1 MSEIK
6 VDTLTGKTT
15 ANDITVTVGAT
26 ATMSLEQ
33 GLAKVWTKFN
43 GTDATITTT
52 DSFNESSLTDT
63 GTGRYA
69 VNFTNNMGNTGY
81 AITGALGS
89 SNSGIGAGWFNTGN
103 AHSSFGHTVSN
114 TTSSHRISQAHAV
127 TAGNIDYTD
136 VHSVVHGDLA

>member
-1 MSEIK
+1 MAGKI
-6 VDTLTGKTT
+6 VADTLEHST
-15 ANDITVTVGAT
+15 AGSIAT
-26 ATMSLEQ
+26 NYVVEGS
-33 GLAKVWTKFN
+33 AKVWTTFN
-43 GTDATITTT
+43 GQSATITTT

-89 SNSGIGAGWFNTGN
+89 SDASYGAGWFNTGN

-127 TAGNIDYTD
+127 TSGNIDYTD
-136 VHSVVHGDLA
+136 VHSLVHGDLA

>member
-1 MSEIK
+1 MSTIK
-6 VDTLTGKTT
+6 VDTLV
-15 ANDITVTVGAT
+15 ANDGTSPVTLTKQQA
-26 ATMSLEQ
+26 
-33 GLAKVWTKFN
+33 AKVWTTFN
-43 GTDATITTT
+43 GQSATITTT

-89 SNSGIGAGWFNTGN
+89 SDANYGAGWFNTGN

-136 VHSVVHGDLA
+136 VHSLVHGDLA

>member
-1 MSEIK
+1 MSTVK
-6 VDTLTGKTT
+6 VDTLVASDGTSP
-15 ANDITVTVGAT
+15 VTLTKQQA
-26 ATMSLEQ
+26 
-33 GLAKVWTKFN
+33 AKVWTTFN
-43 GTDATITTT
+43 GQSATITTT

-89 SNSGIGAGWFNTGN
+89 SDASYGAGWFNTGN

-136 VHSVVHGDLA
+136 VHSLVHGDLA